1 MLLFLQKH
9 TFQHNVVQRVTEDC
23 KLPNL
28 NNRVVHLGFQVLKY
42 FGNAMMTA
50 AVVSC
55 HALAKNLA
63 LTLVTCYW
71 SNKVYMIFFHSLLGA
86 MSSGA

>member
-1 MLLFLQKH
+1 
-9 TFQHNVVQRVTEDC
+9 
-23 KLPNL
+23 
-28 NNRVVHLGFQVLKY
+28 
-42 FGNAMMTA
+42 MMIA